1 MATALLYRVSME
13 ASVLSIASRAPF
25 VRLLT
30 AGVLIALYFANAV
43 FGIAALAMVFGFVL
57 AQRLWMPRQD

>member
-1 MATALLYRVSME
+1 MAGALLSFISME
-13 ASVLSIASRAPF
+13 ASLLSIGSGALFIRI
-25 VRLLT
+25 LT

-57 AQRLWMPRQD
+57 AQRLWKPRND